1 MIQALE
7 RPLRN
12 VTGATALA
20 VALAAGLFG
29 ARAQDYPSQDIRFI
43 CGFPAG
49 SGADVLVRY
58 FGEKVRPFANRTI
71 IVENKVGA
79 AGNIAAVYTARSK
92 PDGHT
97 VYVHAASAIAA
108 NMHLFK
114 APPID
119 AAKDL
124 QIAAGINKQPFMVM
138 VPADSPYKTLA
149 ELTDAMKKKGDKASY
164 AQSNTSGKVM
174 GELYKRATGIQ
185 AVEVPYR
192 TANDS
197 LNDFAS
203 GRLDY
208 GMMDPVFALSQARA
222 GRLRMLAVS
231 TAQRMQAVPDLP
243 TMTEAG
249 VPGVELLTWF
259 AAMVPSATPRPIVDK
274 INSWFNEVLAT
285 EETRKFLEQ
294 FRRRSLHRHARRRPS
309 AVPAGRQGLGR
320 IRQDGQD
327 RAAIVSAVGMQ
338 FVLPAGLPRRP

>member
-1 MIQALE
+1 MVHRRNRL
-7 RPLRN
+7 LRH
-12 VTGATALA
+12 AALA
-20 VALAAGLFG
+20 VAVTAVMMSAAPVSVYG
-29 ARAQDYPSQDIRFI
+29 QDYPSQDIRFV

-58 FGEKVRPFANRTI
+58 FGEKVRPLASRTI

-97 VYVHAASAIAA
+97 IYVHAASAIAA

-124 QIAAGINKQPFMVM
+124 QIAAGVNKQPFMVV
-138 VPADSPYKTLA
+138 VPASSPYKTVA
-149 ELTDAMKKKGDKASY
+149 ALTEAMRKKGDKASY

-174 GELYKRATGIQ
+174 GELYKQATGVQ

-231 TAQRMQAVPDLP
+231 TPQRMQAVPDLP
-243 TMTEAG
+243 TMAEAG

-259 AAMVPSATPRPIVDK
+259 SAIVPAATPRSIVDK
-274 INSWFNEVLAT
+274 INKWFNEVLAT
-285 EETRKFLEQ
+285 EETKTFLNNFGGDPFITTPDDAQ
-294 FRRRSLHRHARRRPS
+294 ALF
-309 AVPAGRQGLGR
+309 RQGVR
-320 IRQDGQD
+320 DWERYVK
-327 RAAIVSAVGMQ
+327 AANIEPQ
-338 FVLPAGLPRRP
+338 

>member
-1 MIQALE
+1 MKPKSDW
-7 RPLRN
+7 RPRL
-12 VTGATALA
+12 VVLV
-20 VALAAGLFG
+20 VALTAAMGMTSVG
-29 ARAQDYPSQDIRFI
+29 DARAQDYPSQDIRFL

-58 FGEKVRPFANRTI
+58 FGEKVRAVANRTI

-79 AGNIAAVYTARSK
+79 AGNIAAVYTARAK

-119 AAKDL
+119 AVRDL
-124 QIAAGINKQPFMVM
+124 QIAAGVNKQPFMVV
-138 VPADSPYKTLA
+138 VPASSPYKTLA
-149 ELTDAMKKKGDKASY
+149 ELTAAMMKKGDKASY

-174 GELYKRATGIQ
+174 GELYKRATGAQ

-197 LNDFAS
+197 LNDFSS

-231 TAQRMQAVPDLP
+231 TAQRMQAVPELP
-243 TMTEAG
+243 TMAEAG
-249 VPGVELLTWF
+249 VPGVQLLTWF
-259 AAMVPSATPRPIVDK
+259 AVMVPSATPRPIVDK
-274 INSWFNEVLAT
+274 LNKWFNEVLAT
-285 EETRKFLEQ
+285 EESQKFLNSFGGDPFITTPEDGQ
-294 FRRRSLHRHARRRPS
+294 ALF
-309 AVPAGRQGLGR
+309 RQGVKDWEGYVK
-320 IRQDGQD
+320 
-327 RAAIVSAVGMQ
+327 AANIEPQ
-338 FVLPAGLPRRP
+338 

>member
-1 MIQALE
+1 MTHE
-7 RPLRN
+7 RSLRH
-12 VTGATALA
+12 
-20 VALAAGLFG
+20 VARAIGLAAAMVAAPVG
-29 ARAQDYPSQDIRFI
+29 ALAQDYPSQDIRFI

-58 FGEKVRPFANRTI
+58 FGEKVRQIANRTI

-79 AGNIAAVYTARSK
+79 AGNIAAVYTVRSK

-119 AAKDL
+119 AGKDL
-124 QIAAGINKQPFMVM
+124 QIAAGINKQPFMMM
-138 VPADSPYKTLA
+138 VPASSPYKTLA
-149 ELTDAMKKKGDKASY
+149 ELTEAMKKKGDKASY

-203 GRLDY
+203 GTIDY
-208 GMMDPVFALSQARA
+208 GTMDPVFALSQARE

-231 TAQRMQAVPDLP
+231 TSHRMQAVPDLP
-243 TMTEAG
+243 TMAEAG

-259 AAMVPSATPRPIVDK
+259 AVMVPSATPRPIVDK
-274 INSWFNEVLAT
+274 LNKWFNEVLAT
-285 EETRKFLEQ
+285 EETKKFLNSFGGDPFITTPEEGQ
-294 FRRRSLHRHARRRPS
+294 ALF
-309 AVPAGRQGLGR
+309 RQGIKDWEGHVK
-320 IRQDGQD
+320 
-327 RAAIVSAVGMQ
+327 AAKIEPQ
-338 FVLPAGLPRRP
+338 

>member
-1 MIQALE
+1 MVHRRNRL
-7 RPLRN
+7 LRH
-12 VTGATALA
+12 AALA
-20 VALAAGLFG
+20 VAVTAVMMSAAPVSVYG
-29 ARAQDYPSQDIRFI
+29 QDYPSQDIRFV

-58 FGEKVRPFANRTI
+58 FGEKVRPLAGRTI

-97 VYVHAASAIAA
+97 IYVHAASAIAA

-124 QIAAGINKQPFMVM
+124 QIAAGVNKQPFMVV
-138 VPADSPYKTLA
+138 VPASSPYKTVA
-149 ELTDAMKKKGDKASY
+149 ELTEAMRKKGDKASY

-174 GELYKRATGIQ
+174 GELYKQATGVQ

-203 GRLDY
+203 GRIDY

-231 TAQRMQAVPDLP
+231 TPQRMQAVPDLP
-243 TMTEAG
+243 TMAEAG

-259 AAMVPSATPRPIVDK
+259 SAIVPAATPRSIVDK
-274 INSWFNEVLAT
+274 INKWFNEVLAT
-285 EETRKFLEQ
+285 EETKTFLNNFGGDPFITTPDDAQ
-294 FRRRSLHRHARRRPS
+294 ALF
-309 AVPAGRQGLGR
+309 RQGVR
-320 IRQDGQD
+320 DWERYVK
-327 RAAIVSAVGMQ
+327 AANIEPQ
-338 FVLPAGLPRRP
+338 

>member
-1 MIQALE
+1 MIHFLE
-7 RPLRN
+7 WPLRN
-12 VTGATALA
+12 VARAI
-20 VALAAGLFG
+20 VLAA
-29 ARAQDYPSQDIRFI
+29 AMAAAPAAAQAQDYPSQDIRFI

-58 FGEKVRPFANRTI
+58 FGEKVRQLANRTV

-114 APPID
+114 SPPID
-119 AAKDL
+119 ADKDL
-124 QIAAGINKQPFMVM
+124 QIVAGINKQPFMV
-138 VPADSPYKTLA
+138 VVAANSPYQTLA
-149 ELTDAMKKKGDKASY
+149 ELTEAMKKKGDKASY

-192 TANDS
+192 TANDA

-203 GRLDY
+203 GTIDY
-208 GMMDPVFALSQARA
+208 GTVDPVFALSQARA

-231 TAQRMQAVPDLP
+231 TSHRMQAVPDLP

-259 AAMVPSATPRPIVDK
+259 AVMVPSATPRPIIDK
-274 INSWFNEVLAT
+274 LNKWFNEVLAT
-285 EETRKFLEQ
+285 EETKNFLNSFGGDPFITTPDDGQ
-294 FRRRSLHRHARRRPS
+294 ALF
-309 AVPAGRQGLGR
+309 RQGIKDWESYVKLAK
-320 IRQDGQD
+320 IEPQ
-327 RAAIVSAVGMQ
+327 
-338 FVLPAGLPRRP
+338 

>member
-1 MIQALE
+1 MMS
-7 RPLRN
+7 
-12 VTGATALA
+12 
-20 VALAAGLFG
+20 AAPVSVYG
-29 ARAQDYPSQDIRFI
+29 QDYPSQDIRFV

-58 FGEKVRPFANRTI
+58 FGEKVRPLAGRTI

-97 VYVHAASAIAA
+97 IYVHAASAIAA

-124 QIAAGINKQPFMVM
+124 QIAAGVNKQPFMVV
-138 VPADSPYKTLA
+138 VPASSPYKTVA
-149 ELTDAMKKKGDKASY
+149 ALTEAMRKKGDKASY

-174 GELYKRATGIQ
+174 GELYKQATGVQ

-203 GRLDY
+203 GRIDY

-231 TAQRMQAVPDLP
+231 TPQRMQAVPDLP
-243 TMTEAG
+243 TMAEAG

-259 AAMVPSATPRPIVDK
+259 SAIVPAATPRSIVDK
-274 INSWFNEVLAT
+274 INKWFNEVLAT
-285 EETRKFLEQ
+285 EETKTFLNNFGGDPFITTPDDAQ
-294 FRRRSLHRHARRRPS
+294 ALF
-309 AVPAGRQGLGR
+309 RQGVR
-320 IRQDGQD
+320 DWERYVK
-327 RAAIVSAVGMQ
+327 AANIEPQ
-338 FVLPAGLPRRP
+338 

>member
-1 MIQALE
+1 MVHRRNRL
-7 RPLRN
+7 LRH
-12 VTGATALA
+12 AALA
-20 VALAAGLFG
+20 VAVTAVMMSAAPVSVYG
-29 ARAQDYPSQDIRFI
+29 QDYPSQDIRFV

-58 FGEKVRPFANRTI
+58 FGEKVRPLAGRTI

-97 VYVHAASAIAA
+97 IYVHAASAIAA

-124 QIAAGINKQPFMVM
+124 QIAAGVNKQPFMVV
-138 VPADSPYKTLA
+138 VPASSPYKTVA
-149 ELTDAMKKKGDKASY
+149 ALTEAMRKKGDKASY

-174 GELYKRATGIQ
+174 GELYKQATGVQ

-203 GRLDY
+203 GRIDY

-231 TAQRMQAVPDLP
+231 TPQRMQAVPDLP
-243 TMTEAG
+243 TMAEAG

-259 AAMVPSATPRPIVDK
+259 SAIVPAATPRSIVDK
-274 INSWFNEVLAT
+274 INKWFNEVLAT
-285 EETRKFLEQ
+285 EETKTFLNNFGGDPFITTPDDAQ
-294 FRRRSLHRHARRRPS
+294 ALF
-309 AVPAGRQGLGR
+309 RQGVR
-320 IRQDGQD
+320 DWERYVK
-327 RAAIVSAVGMQ
+327 AANIEPQ
-338 FVLPAGLPRRP
+338 

>member
-1 MIQALE
+1 MVHRRNRL
-7 RPLRN
+7 LRH
-12 VTGATALA
+12 AALA
-20 VALAAGLFG
+20 VAVTAVMMSAAPVSVYG
-29 ARAQDYPSQDIRFI
+29 QDYPSQDIRFV

-58 FGEKVRPFANRTI
+58 FGEKVRPLASRTI

-97 VYVHAASAIAA
+97 IYVHAASAIAA

-124 QIAAGINKQPFMVM
+124 QIAAGVNKQPFMVV
-138 VPADSPYKTLA
+138 VPASSPYKTVA
-149 ELTDAMKKKGDKASY
+149 ELTEAMRKKGDKASY

-174 GELYKRATGIQ
+174 GELYKQATGVQ

-231 TAQRMQAVPDLP
+231 TPQRMQAVPDLP
-243 TMTEAG
+243 TMAEAG

-259 AAMVPSATPRPIVDK
+259 SAIVPAATPRSIVDK
-274 INSWFNEVLAT
+274 INKWFNEVLAT
-285 EETRKFLEQ
+285 EETKTFLNNFGGDPFITTPDDAQ
-294 FRRRSLHRHARRRPS
+294 ALF
-309 AVPAGRQGLGR
+309 RQGVR
-320 IRQDGQD
+320 DWERYVK
-327 RAAIVSAVGMQ
+327 AANIEPQ
-338 FVLPAGLPRRP
+338 

>member
-1 MIQALE
+1 MIHKLD
-7 RPLRN
+7 RSLRDLARA
-12 VTGATALA
+12 VALA
-20 VALAAGLFG
+20 VAAAAAPIG
-29 ARAQDYPSQDIRFI
+29 AQAQDYPSQDIRVI

-58 FGEKVRPFANRTI
+58 FGEKVRPVANRTI
-71 IVENKVGA
+71 VVENKVGA

-92 PDGHT
+92 ADGHT
-97 VYVHAASAIAA
+97 VYIHAASAIAA

-114 APPID
+114 TPPID
-119 AAKDL
+119 AARDL

-138 VPADSPYKTLA
+138 VPANSPYQTLA
-149 ELTDAMKKKGDKASY
+149 ALTEAMKKKGEQASY

-174 GELYKRATGIQ
+174 GELYKRATGIT

-203 GRLDY
+203 GVIDY
-208 GMMDPVFALSQARA
+208 GMMDPVFAISQARA

-243 TMTEAG
+243 TMAEAG

-259 AAMVPSATPRPIVDK
+259 AAMVPSATPRPIIDK
-274 INSWFNEVLAT
+274 LNKWFNEVLAT
-285 EETRKFLEQ
+285 EETKKFLNSFGGDPFVATPEEGQ
-294 FRRRSLHRHARRRPS
+294 ALFRQHVKDWEGYVKAARIEP
-309 AVPAGRQGLGR
+309 Q
-320 IRQDGQD
+320 
-327 RAAIVSAVGMQ
+327 
-338 FVLPAGLPRRP
+338 

>member
-1 MIQALE
+1 MMMHVSEPAL
-7 RPLRN
+7 RHLTR
-12 VTGATALA
+12 AAALA
-20 VALAAGLFG
+20 AALAAGPVG
-29 ARAQDYPSQDIRFI
+29 AQAQDYPSQDIRFI

-58 FGEKVRPFANRTI
+58 FGEKVRAAANRTI

-92 PDGHT
+92 PDGYT

-124 QIAAGINKQPFMVM
+124 QIVAGVNKQPFMVM
-138 VPADSPYKTLA
+138 VPASSPYQSLA
-149 ELTDAMKKKGDKASY
+149 ELTAVMKMKGEKASY

-174 GELYKRATGIQ
+174 GELYKRATGVQ

-231 TAQRMQAVPDLP
+231 TAQRMQAVPELP

-274 INSWFNEVLAT
+274 LNSWFNAVLAT
-285 EETRKFLEQ
+285 DETRKFLNSFGGDPFITTPDEAQ
-294 FRRRSLHRHARRRPS
+294 ALF
-309 AVPAGRQGLGR
+309 RQGVKDWEGYVK
-320 IRQDGQD
+320 
-327 RAAIVSAVGMQ
+327 AANIEPQ
-338 FVLPAGLPRRP
+338 

>member
-1 MIQALE
+1 MSAALE
-7 RPLRN
+7 RLMC
-12 VTGATALA
+12 GIAGG
-20 VALAAGLFG
+20 VALAAAIAAAPIG
-29 ARAQDYPSQDIRFI
+29 ALAQDYPGQDIRFI

-71 IVENKVGA
+71 IVENKAGA
-79 AGNIAAVYTARSK
+79 AGNIAAVYTARAK

-124 QIAAGINKQPFMVM
+124 QVAAGVNKQPFMVM
-138 VPADSPYKTLA
+138 VPASSPYKTLA
-149 ELTDAMKKKGDKASY
+149 DLTGAMKQKGEKASY

-174 GELYKRATGIQ
+174 GELYKQATGIQ

-231 TAQRMQAVPDLP
+231 TPQRMQAVPDLP
-243 TMTEAG
+243 TMAEAG
-249 VPGVELLTWF
+249 IPGVELLTWF
-259 AAMVPSATPRPIVDK
+259 AAMVPSATPRPIIDK
-274 INSWFNEVLAT
+274 LNAWFNQVLAA
-285 EETRKFLEQ
+285 EETKAFLNSFGGDPFITTPENGQ
-294 FRRRSLHRHARRRPS
+294 ALFRQHVKDWEGFVRTARIEP
-309 AVPAGRQGLGR
+309 Q
-320 IRQDGQD
+320 
-327 RAAIVSAVGMQ
+327 
-338 FVLPAGLPRRP
+338 